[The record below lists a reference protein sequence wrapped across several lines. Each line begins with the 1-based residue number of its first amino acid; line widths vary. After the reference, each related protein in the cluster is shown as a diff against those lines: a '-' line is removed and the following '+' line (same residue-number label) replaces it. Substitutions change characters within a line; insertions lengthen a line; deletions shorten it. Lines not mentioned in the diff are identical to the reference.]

1 MGLKIK
7 NPLMAQSKYGLIGS
21 SATTE
26 IKFIRE
32 LQQQKRLHF
41 WVQNIKVPVGIGPPQ
56 LHIKPSL
63 YVCRRVPED
72 DVSMPK
78 TFVHGHS
85 QIKTFLHLKVHNG

>member
-1 MGLKIK
+1 MKIK
-7 NPLMAQSKYGLIGS
+7 NPLRAQSKYGLMGS
-21 SATTE
+21 SAKTE
-26 IKFIRE
+26 KNFIRE

-41 WVQNIKVPVGIGPPQ
+41 WVQNIKVPVGIGHHPQ

-85 QIKTFLHLKVHNG
+85 HMKTFLHLKVHNG